1 MATAKKVAGFKGL
14 LKTLRDDYGYE
25 GGDTV
30 DEVWSYAG
38 EIELGIG
45 TKAALIKAHKE
56 YMRANVEAS
65 DDGKLMIELEPED
78 QAVENADE
86 QKMDGE
92 EDEAAEKAAK
102 ASRYKA
108 ANAVAAL
115 QKEVRDL
122 KDWVKNST
130 SDVSVSLPGEKEW
143 KARKSRGR
151 AGLDDAD
158 SAYALGNMVLASMTE
173 KLPQR
178 AAKARDEL
186 KRISQKTNTTL
197 NIPDGAAVV
206 DDELQRQ
213 IWNYNTPYGVLRD
226 YAQVLP
232 MSSNEMTI
240 PKNAGGEGGGFVS
253 YWNVEGTAPS
263 LSDLTFG
270 TINLIAREITVLGK
284 MSRALLD
291 DSVVNL
297 GEYAAEKIAEIIHKN
312 IDDAGFNGTGGATY
326 GGIDG
331 LLNQFGATAT
341 TDSRSVTGGGTAT
354 ATTEANV
361 RAVVSKLPTR
371 FRTGAAWYGN
381 HAQITNIIDRLSA
394 SISGGTTYKEVQNE
408 GLAKYFLGYPVREV
422 EVMPSDEDAS
432 GDKIDLLFGNLEA
445 SVAMGNRQDMS
456 VEFEQH
462 QFWSEKNIG
471 VMGHARVAINVH
483 ELGATDAGSP
493 IVALFQT

>member
-1 MATAKKVAGFKGL
+1 MATAQKVAGFKGL
-14 LKTLRDDYGYE
+14 LKLLRDDYGYE
-25 GGDTV
+25 GGETV
-30 DEVWSYAG
+30 DEVLAYAG
-38 EIELGIG
+38 EIELNIG

-56 YMRANVEAS
+56 YMRANVEPKE
-65 DDGKLMIELEPED
+65 DGSLLIELQPEAAED
-78 QAVENADE
+78 AGED

-92 EDEAAEKAAK
+92 DDEAAEKAAK
-102 ASRYKA
+102 YKA
-108 ANAVAAL
+108 ANAEARREKRL
-115 QKEVRDL
+115 QAIEDKLRNGPKVE
-122 KDWVKNST
+122 
-130 SDVSVSLPGEKEW
+130 SVEFPGAKEW
-143 KARKSRGR
+143 KARKSRGQ
-151 AGLDDAD
+151 AGLDDAE
-158 SAYALGNMVLASMTE
+158 SAYVLGNMVLASLTD

-186 KRISQKTNTTL
+186 KRWGQKTNTTL

-213 IWNYNTPYGVLRD
+213 IWNYDTPYGVLRD

-253 YWNVEGTAPS
+253 YWNVEGAAPT

-297 GEYAAEKIAEIIHKN
+297 GEYAAGKIAEIIHKN
-312 IDDAGFNGTGGATY
+312 IDDAGFNGDGTNTY
-326 GGIDG
+326 GGING
-331 LLNQFGATAT
+331 ILNQFGTTAT

-361 RAVVSKLPTR
+361 RAVVSKLPTKY
-371 FRTGAAWYGN
+371 RTGAAWYGN

-394 SISGGTTYKEVQNE
+394 TIAGGTTYKEVQNE

-445 SVAMGNRQDMS
+445 AVAMGNRQDMA

-471 VMGHARVAINVH
+471 VMGHSRVAINVH
-483 ELGATDAGSP
+483 ELGSATVGSP